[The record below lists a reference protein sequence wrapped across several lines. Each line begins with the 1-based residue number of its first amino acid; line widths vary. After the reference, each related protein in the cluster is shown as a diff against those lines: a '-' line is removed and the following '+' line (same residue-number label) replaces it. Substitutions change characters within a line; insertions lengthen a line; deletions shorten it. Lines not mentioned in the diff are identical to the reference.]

1 LICGLCSQNLAGIDA
16 DGVTL
21 AAYNGALVFRSR
33 EIKLTAV
40 GQNIR
45 TILMVGYGGS
55 ITLSAI
61 SVAALKACG
70 IL

>member
-1 LICGLCSQNLAGIDA
+1 MRAGRPRIDLWPLFTKPLLVIDA

-40 GQNIR
+40 GH
-45 TILMVGYGGS
+45 GS
-55 ITLSAI
+55 LAS
-61 SVAALKACG
+61 S
-70 IL
+70 